1 MLYIFTKFCF
11 KILFVYKK
19 LYNCKYNK
27 RGWKKSL
34 LSTNLYPQTIIGVL
48 NMDNTIIHEIK
59 HIVEKF
65 PRNFS
70 NKLTKEQR
78 DFIENNVD
86 PKVKDYKFSMKVYWV
101 LHDIHEFPKC
111 ENPDCSNRIT
121 KPIISIPQGYFEFPN
136 RYRYCSIECR
146 CAHDENWKITHSGPQ
161 KPETVQKRI
170 ATNNKLYG
178 GNSPFCSSKIID
190 KMKSTKEKRY
200 GYSGYNN
207 REQAEKTCEEKYGVV
222 NVSQIEEVKKKKEDT
237 CLKNHGVKSFFHDK
251 NWQKQVFMNEF
262 GVDNPMKLK
271 KIQDKAKTTRIEKYG
286 VEWYFQSDEYK
297 SKISITHK
305 NSHKKWILFWNGSNE
320 YKIFKYKEEPI
331 DEYNKWEHNMMFDS
345 KSEITIF
352 VFCALEHHMNI
363 EYQPNIQFE
372 YECDGKKFIYC
383 PDFLINERLYEF
395 KGEQFFRINEST
407 GKEEMYMPWRSKN
420 ISDEEYIFNCRRE
433 ESKHQCMLNHGV
445 IILRENDIKNI
456 SVELFN

>member
-11 KILFVYKK
+11 KISFVYKK

-111 ENPDCSNRIT
+111 ENPNCSNRIT

-170 ATNNKLYG
+170 ATNNKKYG
-178 GNSPFCSSKIID
+178 GNAPACSKSVVD
-190 KMKSTKEKRY
+190 KMKSTKKERY
-200 GYSGYNN
+200 GDSGFTNH
-207 REQAEKTCEEKYGVV
+207 EKAVKTCEEKYGVV
-222 NVSQIEEVKKKKEDT
+222 NVSQLQEVKDKKEKT
-237 CLKNHGVKSFFHDK
+237 CLKHHGIK
-251 NWQKQVFMNEF
+251 NILCDGKYMKQVFMNEF
-262 GVDNPMKLK
+262 GVDNPMKVESIKNRAVNTARERRCTDKWKENHLNGHK
-271 KIQDKAKTTRIEKYG
+271 KSRR
-286 VEWYFQSDEYK
+286 
-297 SKISITHK
+297 
-305 NSHKKWILFWNGSNE
+305 KWILMWNDSGEHNIVKQDTTNE
-320 YKIFKYKEEPI
+320 SEL
-331 DEYNKWEHNMMFDS
+331 NKWEHNLQFDS
-345 KSEITIF
+345 KPEIKIF
-352 VFCALEHHMNI
+352 LFCKVKNNMDV
-363 EYQPNIQFE
+363 EYQPNITFN
-372 YECDGKKFIYC
+372 YIVDDNIFIYM
-383 PDFLINERLYEF
+383 PDFKINGKLYEF

-445 IILRENDIKNI
+445 IILRDKDIKNI